1 MSALASPQYFDQPFN
16 VDGRGRGALT
26 NVDDH
31 VRDLIIAVLFTN
43 PGERVNLPDFG
54 CGLRQL
60 IFAPNSELLATAT
73 ESLTASALNRWLA
86 DWIIV
91 DKITVTAIESTL
103 TVELNYRRR
112 DTQEPQ
118 QLVVTRS

>member
-1 MSALASPQYFDQPFN
+1 MNAAANRYFGQPFA
-16 VDGRGRGALT
+16 VDGRGRAALAD
-26 NVDDH
+26 VDDH
-31 VRDLIIAVLFTN
+31 VRSLITAVLFTD
-43 PGERVNLPDFG
+43 PGERVNLPEFG

-60 IFAPNSELLATAT
+60 VFAPNGDLLATAL
-73 ESLTASALNRWLA
+73 ESLAASALNRWLA

-91 DKITVTAIESTL
+91 DKISVRAVDATL

-118 QLVVTRS
+118 QLVITRS

>member
-1 MSALASPQYFDQPFN
+1 MSTAQYLDEPFS

-26 NVDDH
+26 GVDDH
-31 VRDLIIAVLFTN
+31 VRDLIVAVLFTN

-60 IFAPNSELLATAT
+60 LFAPNNELLATAT
-73 ESLTASALNRWLA
+73 ESLAASALNRWLA
-86 DWIIV
+86 DWIVV
-91 DKITVTAIESTL
+91 DQITVTAVDSAL
-103 TVELNYRRR
+103 TIELNYRRR

-118 QLVVTRS
+118 QLVITRS